1 MDFKGQR
8 ALVMGGGSGIGE
20 ATARLFA
27 QQGADVV
34 ITGRRAHVLAEAA
47 ARIGGDSVT
56 TATVDATSAEELAA
70 FFAAER
76 TYDHLVLA
84 LSGASG
90 AGPIA
95 DLDVADLRDSFDA
108 KLFAHVR
115 ALQAALPRLNPGGS
129 VTFIS
134 AVSARSAMPGTA
146 GLAAINGAIE
156 AMVGPLAAELAPV
169 RVNAVSPGVID
180 TPWWHGMPEEA
191 RNELFAG
198 YAATLP
204 LRRVGRP
211 EEVAHAVLTV
221 AGNPYITGTVLE
233 CAGGAHLA
241 TRH

>member
-1 MDFKGQR
+1 MDFKAQR

-34 ITGRRAHVLAEAA
+34 ITGRRAHALAEAA
-47 ARIGGDSVT
+47 ARIGDSVT
-56 TATVDATSAEELAA
+56 TAAVDATSAEQLAA
-70 FFAAER
+70 FFADER

-84 LSGASG
+84 LSGGSG

-95 DLDVADLRDSFDA
+95 DLDVDDLRTGFEA

-115 ALQAALPRLNPGGS
+115 ALQAALPRLAPGGS
-129 VTFIS
+129 VTFIG

-180 TPWWHGMPEEA
+180 TPWWHAMPEEA
-191 RNELFAG
+191 RRELFAG
-198 YAATLP
+198 YSATLP
-204 LRRVGRP
+204 LGRVGRP
-211 EEVAHAVLTV
+211 EEVAHAVLSL
-221 AGNPYITGTVLE
+221 AGNAYITGTVLE